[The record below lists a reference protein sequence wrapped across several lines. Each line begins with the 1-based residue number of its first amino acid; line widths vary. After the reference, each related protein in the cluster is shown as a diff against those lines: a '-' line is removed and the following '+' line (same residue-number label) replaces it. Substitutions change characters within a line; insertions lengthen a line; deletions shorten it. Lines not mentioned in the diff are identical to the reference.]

1 MPGRWKPSG
10 VGRRAGAPS
19 GNIAIAL
26 DDFTA
31 GDSLSQPVS
40 PKERSREPDVAEVS
54 KKCRRPGLECADAQT
69 IQFLLGPC
77 RNAVF
82 KEGDWRSAASASRIA
97 RCSCLCQESMLSPNT
112 CSNLAL
118 ESTE

>member
-40 PKERSREPDVAEVS
+40 PNERSREPDVAEVS

-77 RNAVF
+77 RNAVSSGQRRRL
-82 KEGDWRSAASASRIA
+82 KIG
-97 RCSCLCQESMLSPNT
+97 CVG
-112 CSNLAL
+112 LADSEMKL
-118 ESTE
+118 FAPGEHAQPKHLY